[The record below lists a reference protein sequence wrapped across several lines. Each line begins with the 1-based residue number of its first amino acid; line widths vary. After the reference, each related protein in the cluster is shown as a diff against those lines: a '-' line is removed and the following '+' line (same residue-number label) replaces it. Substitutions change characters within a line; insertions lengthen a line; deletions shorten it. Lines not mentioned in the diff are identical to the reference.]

1 MAQIQLEDVSL
12 YYEIAGAGRP
22 VVLVNSWGTTLRVW
36 DQVIADLSA
45 DHQVVAYDWRGCG
58 RSVRT
63 YGGNTISQNAAD
75 LLAIIDH
82 LALARPVLVGSSVG
96 SLFACEAAREAGD
109 RVGGV
114 VVVDGPGHCRW
125 APNIAERLR
134 AHMRA
139 LAADRAATITASVS
153 TMYTDEA
160 SDALR
165 AWTVSQILDA
175 SPHIDA
181 LFEEQATYDP
191 RSWLPGIV
199 APMLYVHGVQDR
211 AVPAQVPEELAALTG
226 SKFVPIDGAGHLAQ
240 QERPAD
246 VAAAIRAF
254 SAGV

>member
-1 MAQIQLEDVSL
+1 
-12 YYEIAGAGRP
+12 
-22 VVLVNSWGTTLRVW
+22 
-36 DQVIADLSA
+36 
-45 DHQVVAYDWRGCG
+45 
-58 RSVRT
+58 
-63 YGGNTISQNAAD
+63 
-75 LLAIIDH
+75 
-82 LALARPVLVGSSVG
+82 
-96 SLFACEAAREAGD
+96 
-109 RVGGV
+109 
-114 VVVDGPGHCRW
+114 
-125 APNIAERLR
+125 
-134 AHMRA
+134 
-139 LAADRAATITASVS
+139 
-153 TMYTDEA
+153 MYTDEA

>member
-12 YYEIAGAGRP
+12 YYEVAGTGRP
-22 VVLVNSWGTTLRVW
+22 VVLIHSWGTTLRVW
-36 DQVIADLSA
+36 DQVIADLAA

-58 RSVRT
+58 RSERT
-63 YGGNTISQNAAD
+63 YGGNTIGQNAAD
-75 LLAIIDH
+75 LLALVDR

-96 SLFACEAAREAGD
+96 SLFAGETAREAGE

-139 LAADRAATITASVS
+139 LAADRAATITASVRS
-153 TMYTDEA
+153 MYTEDA

-165 AWTVSQILDA
+165 AWTTSQILDA

-191 RSWLPGIV
+191 RPWLPGMAV
-199 APMLYVHGVQDR
+199 PMLYLHGVLDQ
-211 AVPAQVPEELAALTG
+211 AVPVQVPEELAALTG
-226 SKFVPIDGAGHLAQ
+226 SRFVPIDGAGHMAQ
-240 QERPAD
+240 QERPSE

-254 SAGV
+254 TARV